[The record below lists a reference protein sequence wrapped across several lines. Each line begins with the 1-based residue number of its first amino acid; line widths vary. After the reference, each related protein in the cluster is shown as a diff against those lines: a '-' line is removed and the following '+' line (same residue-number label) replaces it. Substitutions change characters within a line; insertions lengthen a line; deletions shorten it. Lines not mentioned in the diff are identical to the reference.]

1 MIKKFFLNLLSSFL
15 GAWIAIVLSGAVI
28 VLIVLACIGKFAQG
42 KNDPEVSV
50 KDNTVLVL
58 SLDGVIEETETAREL
73 DYAMLMSDKMK
84 KPQTLLSLVTAL
96 DEAADDSSVKAVY
109 VKCGMLSAAPATVN
123 ALHDALAA
131 YKKKTGNPVIAYG
144 DIMLQSALYISSCAD
159 SIFINPQGSLQLSG
173 CGSTTLYFRD
183 LFDKIGIQWQMAKV
197 GTYKSAVEPFTTN
210 EMSEP
215 ARRQLLELYDA
226 IWGTIRKGIS
236 DGRHVKEA
244 YIDSLTN
251 QMIIMSSAEE
261 VVKTGLVSG
270 LAYERQMD
278 EKIGAAINEDPDDI
292 NYLDAQ
298 AFGFANAITPVNGKH
313 IAVLYATGDIQ
324 ENSKGGIDCYTLVPV
339 ITELAEDDDVTAM
352 VLRVNSPGG
361 SVFGSEQI
369 SEALSY
375 FQSKGKPLVVS
386 MGDYAASGG
395 YWISCGADY
404 IFADPLTITGS
415 IGIFGLIPNGQQLLQ
430 KIGITPQQVSTN
442 PNANIGM
449 PILPLT
455 EVQMEAL
462 QRNINRGYQQFLTK
476 VSKGRDIPI
485 ANVDSIAQGRVWV
498 GSKAKQLGLVDELGS
513 LQKAIEYAAKLADME
528 DVEVSYYPSLESSI
542 WDFIPSL
549 DNGSVLTTAIQTA
562 LGRQSS
568 PMLVY
573 YLQELLTR
581 KPEQVLMPYC
591 FRVKI

>member
-28 VLIVLACIGKFAQG
+28 VLIVFACIGKLAMG
-42 KNDPEVSV
+42 ENSPEASV

-73 DYAMLMSDKMK
+73 DYAMLMSGEVE

-96 DEAADDSSVKAVY
+96 DEAAEDSRVKAVY

-131 YKKKTGNPVIAYG
+131 YKKKTGKPVIAYG
-144 DIMLQSALYISSCAD
+144 DIMLQSALYITSCAD
-159 SIFINPQGSLQLSG
+159 SIFLNPQGSLQLSG
-173 CGSTTLYFRD
+173 CGSTSLYFRD
-183 LFDKIGIQWQMAKV
+183 LFDKLGIQWQMAKV

-215 ARRQLLELYDA
+215 ARRQMLELYEA
-226 IWGTIRKGIS
+226 VWGTIRKGIA

-251 QMIIMSSAEE
+251 QLIITSSAED

-278 EKIGAAINEDPDDI
+278 GKIGAAINEDPDDI
-292 NYLDAQ
+292 NFLDAQ
-298 AFGFANAITPVNGKH
+298 AFGTANAIAPVSGKH
-313 IAVLYATGDIQ
+313 IAVLYATGEIQ

-369 SEALSY
+369 SDALSY
-375 FQSKGKPLVVS
+375 FQSKGKKLVVS

-415 IGIFGLIPNGQQLLQ
+415 IGIFGLMPNGQQFLQ

-442 PNANIGM
+442 PNANIGI
-449 PILPLT
+449 PIMPLT
-455 EVQMEAL
+455 DVQMAAL
-462 QRNINRGYQQFLTK
+462 QRSIDRGYQQFLTK
-476 VSKGRDIPI
+476 VSKGRDIPV

-513 LQKAIEYAAKLADME
+513 LQKAIEYTAKLADMK
-528 DVEVSYYPSLESSI
+528 DVEVGYYPSLEPSI
-542 WDFIPSL
+542 WDFIPASG
-549 DNGSVLTTAIQTA
+549 NGSVLTTAIQTA
-562 LGRQSS
+562 LGRQTS

-581 KPEQVLMPYC
+581 KPQQVLMPYAY
-591 FRVKI
+591 RIKI